1 MLGILSVDGLTNDQ
15 ARELARRELA
25 KPGYAEAQ
33 PPLLVRAV
41 GRILDALANLFDRAS
56 GNLPGGRTGLVLLL
70 LVLVAAVALV
80 LARVRPARTAAAT
93 GAVLAPGR
101 ALTAAAH
108 RERAAAAAAAGN
120 YGEAVRERLRA
131 VVRELEARG
140 VLDPRAGR
148 TAGDVARDAGLLVP
162 ALATPLR
169 QGATVFDEVW
179 YGGRSADAASYA
191 VLVEVDRIVTGTAMV
206 LA

>member
-1 MLGILSVDGLTNDQ
+1 MGGAAVAAAASARPELSGAVVAPHGPAARVPPRRELVPARGAGDPR
-15 ARELARRELA
+15 AREL
-25 KPGYAEAQ
+25 
-33 PPLLVRAV
+33 LVR
-41 GRILDALANLFDRAS
+41 
-56 GNLPGGRTGLVLLL
+56 
-70 LVLVAAVALV
+70 VAAVALV
-80 LARVRPARTAAAT
+80 LARGRPARTGAAT

-120 YGEAVRERLRA
+120 YAEAVRERLRA